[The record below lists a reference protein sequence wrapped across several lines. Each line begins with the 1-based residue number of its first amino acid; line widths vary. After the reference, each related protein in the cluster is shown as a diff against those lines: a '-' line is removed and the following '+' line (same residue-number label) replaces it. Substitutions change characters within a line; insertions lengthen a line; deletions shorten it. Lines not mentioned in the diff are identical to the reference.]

1 MVKTMTT
8 KIKRFD
14 DITIQLY
21 DKQYRDALYQF
32 ELNERQRI
40 YSSLPKEVLDDA
52 LNDDN
57 RVANIVLN
65 D

>member
-32 ELNERQRI
+32 ESGVHSFVI
-40 YSSLPKEVLDDA
+40 H
-52 LNDDN
+52 
-57 RVANIVLN
+57 
-65 D
+65 